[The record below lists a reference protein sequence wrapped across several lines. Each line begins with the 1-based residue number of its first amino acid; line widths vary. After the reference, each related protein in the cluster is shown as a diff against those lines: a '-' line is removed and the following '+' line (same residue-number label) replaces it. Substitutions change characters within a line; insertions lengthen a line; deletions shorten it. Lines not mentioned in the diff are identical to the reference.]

1 MNGLIVIGVS
11 GCGKSTVARILAER
25 LDWDYYDADDFH
37 PPENIA
43 KMAAGI
49 PLTDDDRSPWLAT
62 LNEMLAAQ
70 LSASRHPILACSAL
84 KKIYRDKLKMG
95 NADLQIVYLKGD
107 YDLILSRMSVR
118 EGHYM
123 KAEMLKSQF
132 DTLEEPR
139 DALTVDIRLSPE
151 EIVDQIMQHFQL

>member
-132 DTLEEPR
+132 DALEEPR
-139 DALTVDIRLSPE
+139 DALIVDIRLSPE
-151 EIVDQIMQHFQL
+151 EIVEQIMQHFQR